1 MMVVGANAPHWHAFQ
16 NTLRRAYYSRQD
28 AERPELRS
36 HAVGTM
42 VSTACLTLL
51 DLLARASLSQRWLFP
66 QVDPAF
72 HRKAVDLGQFF
83 AAERQVLQSAN
94 VFDDLLRTARADQR

>member
-1 MMVVGANAPHWHAFQ
+1 
-16 NTLRRAYYSRQD
+16 
-28 AERPELRS
+28 
-36 HAVGTM
+36 M

-66 QVDPAF
+66 QIDPAF